1 MIWYSTWAGTLPAHV
16 KGDNM
21 FTDEELQ
28 ETFFPVPDID
38 SIPML
43 DRFEDYELAKAFA
56 NLDPF
61 FDERC
66 Q

>member
-1 MIWYSTWAGTLPAHV
+1 
-16 KGDNM
+16 M

-28 ETFFPVPDID
+28 ETFFHVPDLD
-38 SIPML
+38 SVPML
-43 DRFEDYELAKAFA
+43 DRFEDYELANAFA

-61 FDERC
+61 YDERC